1 MNTILIHTHRNEI
14 DNNDRINPLPIVFT
28 TWNPM
33 NAFSSA
39 PKAPFVNCAAE
50 LKKKSGIGTNPGTL
64 YAMKLNNDHN
74 FPPIH
79 AEIYNGN
86 PLIYPI
92 DANKNTISTEV
103 ILLKK
108 TGLAADPTVRALA
121 PATTAPAPAPAAA
134 LFFVTDHA
142 APGAALSLSRPA
154 AALFLT
160 QSLIPILIQLDCD
173 FV

>member
-108 TGLAADPTVRALA
+108 TGLAGIFSA
-121 PATTAPAPAPAAA
+121 
-134 LFFVTDHA
+134 
-142 APGAALSLSRPA
+142 SLE
-154 AALFLT
+154 LT
-160 QSLIPILIQLDCD
+160 KEGLISIIQNKNLITLNIKEKK
-173 FV
+173 